1 MVRPGSSAP
10 ASAPGARPG
19 AGLAAC
25 TGAGGGRG
33 GGGPAGV
40 VDGSPTATQPAAT
53 QPTATQPTATHPT
66 AAAEGGAGAGGSP
79 PRRRAWQVAAA
90 YALYQAL
97 ALAAWWHLL
106 AAGVASSL
114 PAGSA
119 DPGQEA
125 WFLAWLP
132 HALGSGADPFLTH
145 AVFAPAGANLLAN
158 TSTDLI
164 GLLLAPV
171 TVTAGPV
178 AALGV
183 AALLG
188 PALSAT
194 AAFVLCRRYVRW
206 QPAAFV
212 GALCYGFGPFLATD
226 LRYGHVDLTWLA
238 VPPLVLACLDELLV
252 RRRRR
257 PVPVG
262 VALGVLVVVQFFIST
277 ELLAITALMVLATVV
292 MAGVAQPRAVR
303 GALAHAWT
311 GLASA
316 TAVAVAALAYPLA
329 VVVTGPRHTT
339 GPVWPHIGDIATS
352 LAAAV
357 QPHGELAGVA
367 FVSGG
372 NGGYLGVALLV
383 VLAAGAV
390 LSWRSVALRM
400 ALGLMVVAFVASL
413 GYRLHVG
420 RSGLGVPLPAAVLGH
435 VPLLESIVPER
446 FAAMV
451 DLFAGVA
458 LALVVDRV
466 RSGATAGPGRG
477 GRAPVAPLARLRVRN
492 RARTAAAA
500 AVAVV
505 AVAPLAVLP
514 RWPYP
519 VTRVHQPPVLAA
531 AARSAVGRGPVV
543 VVYPD
548 TSSAVSD
555 EMVWQ
560 AEDGFAFRLADGYA
574 IVPGPGGRAVE
585 APPTNALWLVL
596 AAASVHR
603 LALPLSASTRAAV
616 RQDLRAVHASAVV
629 LLPGAA
635 NGAALRR
642 ALTAVLGTPA
652 HRATGW
658 VWPLG
663 G

>member
-1 MVRPGSSAP
+1 MDPHL
-10 ASAPGARPG
+10 
-19 AGLAAC
+19 GLQ
-25 TGAGGGRG
+25 TGAGT
-33 GGGPAGV
+33 
-40 VDGSPTATQPAAT
+40 DD
-53 QPTATQPTATHPT
+53 
-66 AAAEGGAGAGGSP
+66 GSP

-90 YALYQAL
+90 YVVFQAL

-106 AAGVASSL
+106 AAGIASSL

-119 DPGQEA
+119 DPAQEA

-132 HALGSGADPFLTH
+132 HALGAGTDPFMSH

-183 AALLG
+183 AAALG

-206 QPAAFV
+206 QPAAFA

-238 VPPLVLACLDELLV
+238 GPPLVFVCLDQLLL

-262 VALGVLVVVQFFIST
+262 LALGALVVAQFFIST
-277 ELLAITALMVLATVV
+277 ELLAITALMVLAAVV
-292 MAGVAQPRAVR
+292 GAGVAWPRAVR
-303 GALAHAWT
+303 PALAHAWP
-311 GLASA
+311 GLAA
-316 TAVAVAALAYPLA
+316 AVGVAVAALAYPLA
-329 VVVTGPRHTT
+329 VVVAGPRHTT
-339 GPVWPHIGDIATS
+339 GAVWPHIGAIATS

-357 QPHGELAGVA
+357 QPHAELAGVA

-372 NGGYLGVALLV
+372 NGGYLGAVLLV
-383 VLAAGAV
+383 VLAAGLV
-390 LSWRSVALRM
+390 RYWRSATLRM
-400 ALGLMVVAFVASL
+400 ALGLAAVAFVASL
-413 GYRLHVG
+413 GSRLHAG
-420 RSGLGVPLPAAVLGH
+420 KASLGVPLPAALLGH
-435 VPLLESIVPER
+435 LPLLESIVPER

-451 DLFAGVA
+451 DLFAGLA
-458 LALVVDRV
+458 LAVVVDHV
-466 RSGATAGPGRG
+466 RAGEEETAEGRAAVGGAGAGGAGVGRARANRARADWAG
-477 GRAPVAPLARLRVRN
+477 GRA
-492 RARTAAAA
+492 RTF
-500 AVAVV
+500 VAVI
-505 AVAPLAVLP
+505 AALGALAPLAVLP

-519 VTRVHQPPVLAA
+519 VAPTRQPAA
-531 AARSAVGRGPVV
+531 LGATASSAARSDPTLVLF
-543 VVYPD
+543 PD
-548 TSSAVSD
+548 TSSAVAH

-603 LALPLSASTRAAV
+603 LALPLSATTRAGL
-616 RQDLRAVHASAVV
+616 RQDLRAVHAAAVV
-629 LLPGAA
+629 LLPGTPE
-635 NGAALRR
+635 GPALRR
-642 ALTAVLGTPA
+642 ALTAALGPP
-652 HRATGW
+652 RRQKGGW
-658 VWPLG
+658 AWPLG
-663 G
+663 A